1 MRTWRLEHS
10 DPLALRIT
18 ADVRLTPTDYGDDQI
33 WELDL
38 ATSTLSTRYGDRG
51 LASLKI
57 ESDQPPILRE
67 FYPSYLGLE
76 LGSAAVQVD
85 IWLPSSQTIA
95 IRVSPPGGASVTSSV
110 ECETLEPALLVG
122 SDGRYVFASRP
133 TSTASHNL
141 ALSILSRDWD
151 AALADIRQVNRATP
165 EIHTGDPDWDA
176 AFAFAYKVSLGSFVG
191 PTPHLPHPSFVFT
204 RIPER
209 GYSPAG
215 DGSDHNW
222 QWDGQVAT
230 EAYVC
235 LPLIAT
241 AAPELAKGVLR
252 NYLAIQAT
260 DGFIDWKPGLAGQR
274 NGRLCIP
281 LLAAISWHIY
291 LQTEDREFLRE
302 VHDGLVRFVNRW
314 YEADNDRDMDGVPE
328 WSNTIQSAFDDQ
340 PSFVRWRTW
349 GQAADISTVESPDL
363 MGYLYRAHRD
373 LQRIERVLGYE
384 PDPEHQTRATH
395 LAAELQS
402 MWHPATRSFHFR
414 DRDSHTIPTHT
425 LWLDVA
431 SESGLTAISQPISVK
446 LPAPNRVLL
455 RLERREQG
463 GGGNVA
469 VTIEGYDVD
478 GRSATETISSEKFA
492 WYGHLGSAS
501 GQSLWSMIER
511 IHVIGLD
518 GEIVHIKASTP
529 DLSRQDQTLLLP
541 LWAGMLDENQ
551 VRLLVEQTVTDPRRY
566 WRRYGMP
573 NCSALD
579 PAYRA
584 DNREGSGGVW
594 MMWNTM
600 IGEGLVAAGYRNE
613 AADLVTRL
621 MKAMIN
627 TLKTE
632 KCFREAYNPDV
643 LQGLGDRD
651 YLWGVAPCYLFMQTV
666 GIRIVGRDKVY
677 LAGYN
682 PFPWALTVRQ
692 NGVSVTRPPGEGA
705 EAEVIFPAGIQGQ
718 IIVE

>member
-10 DPLALRIT
+10 DPLALRIA
-18 ADVRLTPTDYGDDQI
+18 ADVRLIPTDYADDQI

-38 ATSTLSTRYGDRG
+38 AECTLSTRYGGRG
-51 LASLKI
+51 LARLTFDSNR
-57 ESDQPPILRE
+57 PAILHE
-67 FYPSYLGLE
+67 FYPNYLRLGLA
-76 LGSAAVQVD
+76 SPAVFVD
-85 IWLPSSQTIA
+85 IWLPSSQAIA
-95 IRVSPPGGASVTSSV
+95 VRISPPGGASLSSSAT
-110 ECETLEPALLVG
+110 CEALEPTLLSG

-133 TSTASHNL
+133 TATLSRDL
-141 ALSILSRDWD
+141 ARSILSRSWD
-151 AALADIRQVNRATP
+151 TAFANIREVNGATP

-176 AFAFAYKVSLGSFVG
+176 AFAFAYKASLGSFVG
-191 PTPHLPHPSFVFT
+191 PTPHLPHPSFIFT

-209 GYSPAG
+209 GYSPSG

-252 NYLAIQAT
+252 NYLAIQAS

-281 LLAAISWHIY
+281 LLTAIAWHIY
-291 LQTEDREFLRE
+291 LQTEDREFLQE
-302 VHDGLVRFVNRW
+302 VHEGLVRFLSRW
-314 YEADNDRDMDGVPE
+314 YEADNDRDVDGIPE

-340 PSFVRWRTW
+340 PTFVRWRAW
-349 GQAADISTVESPDL
+349 GQAADISAAETPDL
-363 MGYLYRAHRD
+363 MAYLYRAHRD
-373 LQRIERVLGYE
+373 LQKIERTLGRT
-384 PDPEHQTRATH
+384 PDPVHETRASH
-395 LAAELQS
+395 LAGELEG
-402 MWHPATRSFHFR
+402 MWRSVTASFHFR

-425 LWLDVA
+425 VLLDIA
-431 SESGLTAISQPISVK
+431 SESGLTAASHPVSVR

-455 RLERREQG
+455 RLERIGPGQST
-463 GGGNVA
+463 NATVS
-469 VTIEGYDVD
+469 VEGYDLD
-478 GRSATETISSEKFA
+478 GRRATETISSDEFA
-492 WYGHLGSAS
+492 WYGGLASAS
-501 GQSLWSMIER
+501 GRLLWSVIER
-511 IHVIGLD
+511 IHATGLD
-518 GEIVHIKASTP
+518 GEIARFRVSTP

-541 LWAGMLDENQ
+541 LWAGMLNQ
-551 VRLLVEQTVTDPRRY
+551 DRARTLVKQTIIDPQRY
-566 WRRYGMP
+566 WRPYGMP

-579 PAYRA
+579 PAYSA
-584 DNREGSGGVW
+584 NNREGSGGVW

-600 IGEGLVAAGYRNE
+600 IGEGLVTAGYRE
-613 AADLVTRL
+613 VAADLIGRL
-621 MKAMIN
+621 MTAMVH

-651 YLWGVAPCYLFMQTV
+651 YLWGVAPCYLFLQAV

-682 PFPWALTVRQ
+682 PFPWAVTVEQ
-692 NGVSVTRPPGEGA
+692 NGVSVTRPPGEDA
-705 EAEVIFPAGIQGQ
+705 AAEVIFPEGVQGK
-718 IIVE
+718 IILE